1 MTFNFVPFNEVY
13 IDNVINKLKNKSSCC
28 YDNISN
34 KNIKYA
40 KNVLTKPLTLLVN
53 QCLHTGIYP
62 SQLKLSRVK
71 PLFKSG
77 DQSRF
82 SNYRPISLLTF
93 LSTYFERVIFD
104 QLLDYFINNNL
115 LCLNQFDVRSGHS
128 TELAALRLVDHLITQ
143 MDSCRV
149 PTNIYIDLSN
159 AFDIF

>member
-1 MTFNFVPFNEVY
+1 MTFNFVNEMY
-13 IDNVINKLKNKSSCC
+13 IDNVTNKLKNISNCG

-62 SQLKLSRVK
+62 SQLKLSQVK

-82 SNYRPISLLTF
+82 NNYRPISLLPS
-93 LSTYFERVIFD
+93 LSKIFERVIFD
-104 QLLDYFINNNL
+104 QLLGNFTNNSL
-115 LCLNQFDVRSGHS
+115 LCIGQFGFSQTRSFHRVSCSKIGGS
-128 TELAALRLVDHLITQ
+128 SDHT
-143 MDSCRV
+143 DG
-149 PTNIYIDLSN
+149 
-159 AFDIF
+159 